1 MRNPDADATEV
12 LNVVGHTD
20 TIPDSDAGRQSDEI
34 VGSLNNQVRAVTED
48 VPVNADVQVGTA
60 GIDGVGTVNVDPQAS
75 QQSVAGDNHGLVAP
89 AGGEAVVDNRPSPQ
103 V

>member
-1 MRNPDADATEV
+1 MKNPDVEATEV
-12 LNVVGHTD
+12 LNAVGHTD

-34 VGSLNNQVRAVTED
+34 VGSLNNQVQTIAED
-48 VPVNADVQVGTA
+48 VPVNVDVQVGTV
-60 GIDGVGTVNVDPQAS
+60 GIGGVGTVNVDPQTS